1 MDRVVLSSEL
11 VEVVGNYGI
20 IRSRERMVKPNGIIY
35 GKIQTWYDI
44 CADKGNGD
52 IVSSYDSLAGAKKW
66 AKEN

>member
-1 MDRVVLSSEL
+1 MERMVLSSEL
-11 VEVVGNYGI
+11 VEVIGNYGI

-44 CADKGNGD
+44 CTDKGDGD
-52 IVSSYDSLAGAKKW
+52 IVSSYDNLAGAKKW